1 MSVANLARWCRDSR
15 RTLPV
20 HNALMMT
27 EVFLEPVPD
36 ADISLARC
44 SICKEQ
50 FHSSPVGPRKCMK
63 DFPQHA
69 RERHPEAA
77 LNRSLWELFRRR
89 DNR

>member
-1 MSVANLARWCRDSR
+1 M
-15 RTLPV
+15 
-20 HNALMMT
+20 HNALVTT

-36 ADISLARC
+36 ADSSIARC

-63 DFPQHA
+63 DFSQHV

-77 LNRSLWELFRRR
+77 LNRKPWELFRRR
-89 DNR
+89 DTR